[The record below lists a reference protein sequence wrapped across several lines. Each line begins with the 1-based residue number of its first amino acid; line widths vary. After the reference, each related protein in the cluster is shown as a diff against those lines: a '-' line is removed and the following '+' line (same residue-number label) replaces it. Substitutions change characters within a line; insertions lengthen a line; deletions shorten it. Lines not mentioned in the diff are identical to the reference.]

1 MVRLFAALSIAAAF
15 AFGGKYLAFI
25 AREKAEIIREI
36 LQMINVI
43 ETRLRFNATP
53 VSQLLALIEDSGCAR
68 LDFVRECRAEV
79 ERGCAFSDAWKKSIG
94 DCRYLCALLPDDMR
108 QLIAMGADIGI
119 TDIEGQ
125 LACCGYNRQVF
136 EKSLREKEEKSKQST
151 KLFPPLGLLA
161 GVSAAMFLLP

>member
-1 MVRLFAALSIAAAF
+1 MVRFFAVLSIAAAF

-53 VSQLLALIEDSGCAR
+53 VSQLLLLVEESGLKR
-68 LDFVRECRAEV
+68 LCFISECREGI
-79 ERGCAFSDAWKKSIG
+79 ENGCVFSEAWKKSISG
-94 DCRYLCALLPDDMR
+94 CGYLCALLPDDMK
-108 QLIAMGADIGI
+108 QLIAMGADIGV

-136 EKSLREKEEKSKQST
+136 EKSLHEKEEKSRQSA
-151 KLFPPLGLLA
+151 KLFPPLGILL
-161 GVSAAMFLLP
+161 GISAALFLL